1 MPAVTST
8 PTVNESV
15 TNASKSVFEPED
27 PSVVDN
33 EVLYIVPLSLKF
45 LSLKL

>member
-8 PTVNESV
+8 PTVNE
-15 TNASKSVFEPED
+15 NEASTSRSAFEPDD

-33 EVLYIVPLSLKF
+33 EVCCTLF
-45 LSLKL
+45 LSLKEEN